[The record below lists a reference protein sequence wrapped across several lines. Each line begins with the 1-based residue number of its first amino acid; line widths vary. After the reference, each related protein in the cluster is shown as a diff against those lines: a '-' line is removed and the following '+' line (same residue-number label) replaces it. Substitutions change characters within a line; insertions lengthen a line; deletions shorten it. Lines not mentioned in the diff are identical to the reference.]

1 MFTIYKL
8 PRFMDYLYLHYQKYY
23 KLYEGRLTELFP
35 SGEATEDTLSI
46 ADDQE
51 TTESDDNDLYQ
62 LWVEFK

>member
-23 KLYEGRLTELFP
+23 RLYEGRLTELFP

-46 ADDQE
+46 ADDEE
-51 TTESDDNDLYQ
+51 TTESEDNDLYQ